1 MVRGIE
7 RGKKKKRSLMSKKNY
22 IAEAWLQGGKAIG
35 NILSPSKKS
44 KKDNK

>member
-7 RGKKKKRSLMSKKNY
+7 KEKKKKHSLMSEKNY

-44 KKDNK
+44 KKDKK